1 MKSFLKII
9 VVLLCLIVSACNSTT
24 AAGDNGA
31 GSNATARNGKL
42 YLRTFMGFGSGLD
55 IDWFYLGNDGKLI
68 KNPKHGADP
77 ANIASELQDNA
88 DNTGTYT
95 LSKDKLII
103 HWQGG
108 STSNWSIER
117 EAGGVISAIDGGIVT
132 QQTALPSTFKLS
144 GSYEAGSVLPNV
156 SAISTMVFS
165 KDGTFK
171 QTNSGAV
178 VTDNATGY
186 SEKKY
191 SGTYTITGNTMAIN
205 FNDGKKVIALIAV
218 LGGDTHNLVINKSS
232 FTMLK

>member
-1 MKSFLKII
+1 
-9 VVLLCLIVSACNSTT
+9 
-24 AAGDNGA
+24 
-31 GSNATARNGKL
+31 
-42 YLRTFMGFGSGLD
+42 
-55 IDWFYLGNDGKLI
+55 
-68 KNPKHGADP
+68 
-77 ANIASELQDNA
+77 
-88 DNTGTYT
+88 
-95 LSKDKLII
+95 
-103 HWQGG
+103 
-108 STSNWSIER
+108 
-117 EAGGVISAIDGGIVT
+117 
-132 QQTALPSTFKLS
+132 
-144 GSYEAGSVLPNV
+144 
-156 SAISTMVFS
+156 MVFS